1 MKNNLHWIA
10 AVCLGMSACHATV
23 LTPSPADALRQQA
36 LELEAKNSALES
48 QVEELQAQLAR
59 QNNSPTK
66 APSAEL
72 EQATPRAAKISIGQL
87 SRALPKKEVAGKP
100 TQPEQ
105 LVIFV
110 NAQDARGHALQ
121 LTGDLTIEASLQ
133 SAGKVVSLAV
143 AHWGPAQLRNAY
155 RAGLGSPHYS
165 LETPIQIPPNMSDA
179 TALVVLTYVDGWT
192 GRTLKTERAIPWP
205 IDEFV
210 LEKPI
215 QVE

>member
-1 MKNNLHWIA
+1 
-10 AVCLGMSACHATV
+10 
-23 LTPSPADALRQQA
+23 
-36 LELEAKNSALES
+36 
-48 QVEELQAQLAR
+48 
-59 QNNSPTK
+59 
-66 APSAEL
+66 
-72 EQATPRAAKISIGQL
+72 
-87 SRALPKKEVAGKP
+87 
-100 TQPEQ
+100 
-105 LVIFV
+105 
-110 NAQDARGHALQ
+110 

-133 SAGKVVSLAV
+133 SAGKVVPLAV
-143 AHWGPAQLRNAY
+143 AYWGPAQLRNAY